1 MNSIG
6 VFAHSYLRTFVGL
19 THSSS
24 PALAIH
30 NNNNNNIMPCVR
42 VNELCTAACFIDVI
56 SA

>member
-30 NNNNNNIMPCVR
+30 NNDNNIMPCVR